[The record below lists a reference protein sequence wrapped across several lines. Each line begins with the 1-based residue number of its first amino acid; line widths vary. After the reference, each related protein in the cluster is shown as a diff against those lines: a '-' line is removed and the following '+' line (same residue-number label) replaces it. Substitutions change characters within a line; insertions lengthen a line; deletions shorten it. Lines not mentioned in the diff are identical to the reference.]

1 MIGENWRSADFWR
14 WWWRN
19 RAPGELK
26 VALGVVVVLVVLVG
40 GYFTADRL
48 TGTSAAASDG
58 VATYAYETTVQR
70 LVTVRE
76 HGRVVVKRVPMVVR
90 RLVVRPVTS
99 FKTVVDTRVIK
110 TPGGTKIVKRKVT
123 RYVPV
128 VHKKVV
134 TRNGKTTTVTETK
147 LVPTVQTQTQVV
159 TNQQTVVNHDTV
171 VVTQPETTVQTVT
184 ATPDTVTVT
193 KTETNTQTDTQT
205 VTETVTQTETV
216 VETVTQ
222 PADTV
227 TVTVPA
233 Q

>member
-1 MIGENWRSADFWR
+1 MIGENWRSVDFWR
-14 WWWRN
+14 WWWRH

-26 VALGVVVVLVVLVG
+26 VGLGVATVALVLVA
-40 GYFTADRL
+40 GYFAADRL
-48 TGTSAAASDG
+48 TGTSEASTG
-58 VATYAYETTVQR
+58 LATYAYDTTVQR
-70 LVTVRE
+70 MVTVRE
-76 HGRVVVKRVPMVVR
+76 HGRVVVKRVPIVVR

-128 VHKKVV
+128 VRKKIV

-147 LVPTVQTQTQVV
+147 LVPTVQTQTQVQVV
-159 TNQQTVVNHDTV
+159 TNQQTVVNNDTV
-171 VVTQPETTVQTVT
+171 VVTTTRNETVTQPETVVQTVT
-184 ATPDTVTVT
+184 APPDTVTVT
-193 KTETNTQTDTQT
+193 NTETQ
-205 VTETVTQTETV
+205 TVTQTETV